1 MKTLLI
7 GPAGCGKTHRVL
19 NEFRQTLQ
27 GPDPLREDFFY
38 AIPSR
43 EHLDRIVTVLLRQ
56 GMKGFFH
63 RRVTTISDLI
73 SKAFGVGDEG
83 TASNVTRFLVLR
95 EILEKNSWDYFK
107 EVQTSSGFLNL
118 MLSFIAEL
126 KESLIPV
133 EIFRG
138 RMNDLKRAEPDLA
151 SKYEALASIYEA
163 YEAGL
168 KERGLRDRQDN
179 FYLFQKRKT
188 EGALRPRRFSK
199 IWLDGFFDFSP
210 LQFTYLKEL
219 CEVTEDMTV
228 TLTLDPAPGREDL
241 FNAAIETRDML
252 SGIGFEI
259 QVLKRPDKPFRTSAL
274 AAVEKHLFHPPASKI
289 KPAGEVA
296 VFEAIGMEGEVEM
309 IARSIERQHESGNYR
324 FSDFAILLR
333 QIGGYESVIRS
344 VFSRYAIPF
353 ELHEREKLSFS
364 PMIQVI
370 VALLRIFKEDW
381 KRADLMEFLKSSY
394 VRLLGGK
401 GKDYEWVGALEH
413 RAMMKG
419 VFRGRE
425 NWLSAWG
432 EEAFEAEKKERLRP
446 LADLEEALR
455 GAQKYG
461 RFRQLFTQAVTK
473 TFGIFQPVNSAE
485 DHVRRD
491 AAGFRRFE
499 ALLDEIEKSLR
510 ASAGTDVTLD
520 QFADRFFRLAELDL
534 YSLHDRDKNRVQ
546 IYDISLARQKEY
558 RVVYLAGLLEKKF
571 PVQIKEDPVL
581 SDWERRL
588 FSASG
593 EAALKEKLPRQ
604 KIERYLFYIALTRAS
619 EKVFLTYPRLDLE
632 GKESLPSYYVDE
644 LKAIFVEGSLT
655 PAKQSLGRPYPD
667 LNEAVNRRELE
678 LGVMGAFWNEAA
690 EGGKQDLL
698 TRVVAAELLKLPQTR
713 ERFRRAFYQLQDEIS
728 DPAALALDAFRSGR
742 TSASKLEDY
751 AKCPFKFY
759 ARHVLKLRD
768 PEEDLNVMKRGTIL
782 HEVLEICFRD
792 WMKKPAILKD
802 PEKARRFAFEQLDK
816 SLKNHP
822 LLNEKKYQHDLD
834 YERLR
839 ENLTFFLDEELERL
853 AASPLQPRYFE
864 YDFGV
869 SDKPDAPALEIKD
882 GKETIRIRGKI
893 DRIDVDGDGK
903 TGAVID
909 YKSSA
914 KFDRHSL
921 EFGTA
926 LQLPIYSM
934 VFEKELKLKLAGAE
948 LYSIRDREKKGFY
961 HAAHKELFPEVS
973 GRAMILE
980 EKEFREV
987 LARSEAFI
995 KKFARG
1001 MREAKIPVKP
1011 RLCEDY
1017 CPYGP
1022 VCRIEKWKL
1031 PLIED
1036 EIREEDEKETSQETG
1051 NKSQKKQAEK

>member
-7 GPAGCGKTHRVL
+7 GPAGCGKTRRVL
-19 NEFRQTLQ
+19 DEFRQTLLDS
-27 GPDPLREDFFY
+27 DPLRDDFFFV
-38 AIPSR
+38 IPSR
-43 EHLDRIVTVLLRQ
+43 EHLDRIVTMLLRQ

-63 RRVTTISDLI
+63 RRVITLSDLI
-73 SKAFGVGDEG
+73 SKAFGVGDDG
-83 TASNVTRFLVLR
+83 AASNVTRFLVLR
-95 EILEKNSWDYFK
+95 EILEKNSWDCFK

-138 RMNDLKRAEPDLA
+138 RMNDLKRSEPDLA

-188 EGALRPRRFSK
+188 EGALRTRRFSK
-199 IWLDGFFDFSP
+199 IWMDGFFDFSP
-210 LQFTYLKEL
+210 LQFAYLKEL
-219 CEVTEDMTV
+219 CETAEDITV
-228 TLTLDPAPGREDL
+228 TLTLDPEPGREDL
-241 FNAAIETRDML
+241 FDAAIETRDML
-252 SGIGFEI
+252 SGIGFET
-259 QVLKRPDKPFRTSAL
+259 QCLKRPGKSFRAPAL
-274 AAVEKHLFHPPASKI
+274 AAVERYLFRTAAAKI
-289 KPAGEVA
+289 KPAGEIA
-296 VFEAIGMEGEVEM
+296 VFEAIGMEGEIEM

-333 QIGGYESVIRS
+333 EIGGYESVIRS
-344 VFSRYAIPF
+344 VFSRYGIPF

-394 VRLLGGK
+394 VRLLGAK

-413 RAMMKG
+413 QAMMKG
-419 VFRGRE
+419 VFRGRQ
-425 NWLSAWG
+425 NWLDDWG
-432 EEAFEAEKKERLRP
+432 EEAFDSEKKERLRP
-446 LADLEEALR
+446 LADLEEGLR
-455 GAQKYG
+455 CAQKYS
-461 RFRQLFTQAVTK
+461 RFRQLLTQAVTK
-473 TFGIFQPVNSAE
+473 TFEIFQFVNSAE
-485 DHVRRD
+485 EYVRRD

-510 ASAGTDVTLD
+510 ASAGGEVTFD
-520 QFADRFFRLAELDL
+520 QFTDRFLRLAELDL

-558 RVVYLAGLLEKKF
+558 RVVYIAGLLEKKF

-588 FSASG
+588 FSVSKQAV
-593 EAALKEKLPRQ
+593 LKERLPRQ

-644 LKAIFVEGSLT
+644 LKMIFVKGSLA
-655 PAKQSLGRPYPD
+655 PVKQSLGRPYPD
-667 LNEAVNRRELE
+667 LEEAVNRRELE
-678 LGVMGAFWNEAA
+678 LGLMGTFWNEVS
-690 EGGKQDLL
+690 EGKKHDLL
-698 TRVVAAELLKLPQTR
+698 TSVVASELLKLPQAR
-713 ERFRRAFYQLQDEIS
+713 ERFRRAFYRLQDEIT
-728 DPAALALDAFRSGR
+728 DPAALAVDAFRSGR

-759 ARHVLKLRD
+759 AKHVLQLKD
-768 PEEDLNVMKRGTIL
+768 PEEDGNVKNRGTIL

-792 WMKKPAILKD
+792 WMKQPAILRD
-802 PEKARRFAFEQLDK
+802 PEKARRLAFLQLDK

-834 YERLR
+834 YENLR
-839 ENLTFFLDEELERL
+839 ETLKLFLDKELERL

-882 GKETIRIRGKI
+882 GSQTIRVRGKI
-893 DRIDVDGDGK
+893 DRIDVDAGGK
-903 TGAVID
+903 AGAVID

-914 KFDRHSL
+914 KFDRRGL

-948 LYSIRDREKKGFY
+948 LYSIRGREKKGFY
-961 HAAHKELFPEVS
+961 HAAYKELFPEVS

-1011 RLCEDY
+1011 RLCEDH

-1022 VCRIEKWKL
+1022 VCRIEKWRL

-1036 EIREEDEKETSQETG
+1036 EIRKEDETGSQERK
-1051 NKSQKKQAEK
+1051 NA